1 MEGFKVSAWLEA
13 GKTKEEDMSSANRR
27 EKRTIPEAEKDAR
40 YWEKRQRNNI
50 AAKRSRENKR
60 LMETSTKKKAAIL
73 ERENAMLRR
82 EIEVL
87 KNKFGIPLN
96 QSFLSEEQQEDFQK
110 EWKNN
115 AMHLANQKLEHDAN
129 SDDDSKNT
137 YTMSAGCSVSPSPGK
152 HEANDVTNLDYSER
166 GRSCI
171 GNKER
176 ENGNLSTNL
185 PFYGMLWASAMA
197 GYSENGNREAKHRK
211 SYGFTPELG
220 QIPTQTP
227 FQYYPRYGVAQQ
239 QRPLS
244 PTRARALKKGHYK
257 QYTLDDRQNS
267 SHPYTRA
274 PSYGSADENAD
285 IKMKLLQL
293 SVQVEEMKHIF
304 IKKE

>member
-1 MEGFKVSAWLEA
+1 MEVFKVSEWLEA
-13 GKTKEEDMSSANRR
+13 GKSQEKDMSSANRR
-27 EKRTIPEAEKDAR
+27 EKHTIPEAEKDAR

-50 AAKRSRENKR
+50 SAKRSRENKR
-60 LMETSTKKKAAIL
+60 LVDTSTRKKAEIL

-82 EIEVL
+82 EIEVI

-115 AMHLANQKLEHDAN
+115 TMHIANKKLEHDAY

-137 YTMSAGCSVSPSPGK
+137 YTMSAGCSVSSSPGK

-166 GRSCI
+166 GRNCI
-171 GNKER
+171 GSKER
-176 ENGNLSTNL
+176 ENSNLSTNL

-197 GYSENGNREAKHRK
+197 GYTENGNREAKQRK
-211 SYGFTPELG
+211 SCGFTPELG
-220 QIPTQTP
+220 HMRTQTP

-244 PTRARALKKGHYK
+244 PRARAMKKGHYK

-274 PSYGSADENAD
+274 PSYESADENAD

>member
-1 MEGFKVSAWLEA
+1 MEGFKVSEWLEA
-13 GKTKEEDMSSANRR
+13 GKSNDEDLSSANRR

-60 LMETSTKKKAAIL
+60 LVETSTRKKAAIL
-73 ERENAMLRR
+73 ERENAILRR

-110 EWKNN
+110 DWKSN
-115 AMHLANQKLEHDAN
+115 AMQIANQKLEHDVYT
-129 SDDDSKNT
+129 DDDNKST
-137 YTMSAGCSVSPSPGK
+137 YTMSAGCSISSSSEK
-152 HEANDVTNLDYSER
+152 HESNDVAELDYSER
-166 GRSCI
+166 ALNCI
-171 GNKER
+171 GIKER
-176 ENGNLSTNL
+176 ENSTHL
-185 PFYGMLWASAMA
+185 PYYGMLWASAMA
-197 GYSENGNREAKHRK
+197 GYSENCNRETKQRK
-211 SYGFTPELG
+211 TCGFTPELG
-220 QIPTQTP
+220 HMRTQTSL
-227 FQYYPRYGVAQQ
+227 QYYPRYGVAQQ
-239 QRPLS
+239 ERPLS
-244 PTRARALKKGHYK
+244 PTRARAMKKGHYK